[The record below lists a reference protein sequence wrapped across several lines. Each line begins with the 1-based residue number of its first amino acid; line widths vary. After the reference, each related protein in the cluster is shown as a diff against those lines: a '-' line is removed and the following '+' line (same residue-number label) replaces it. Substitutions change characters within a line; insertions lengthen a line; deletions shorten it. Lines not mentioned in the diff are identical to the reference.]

1 MGIEVR
7 PVKGEAELAAVRRLR
22 YDVYV
27 RELGRPPM
35 AGELAQGQVVE
46 AEDEGSIVYA
56 AFDGKV
62 PVASLRMTPADTLDP
77 ESPWHSLYG
86 FKSFPV
92 PTSAQAVLSRLVVRA
107 DQRAT
112 MVAPQ
117 LLATAYDAFRGAGG
131 ELIFLRCAANMV
143 PMYEVIGCRRYKP
156 GAEDEEAGFR
166 VPMVMIAGD
175 WTYFEAVKSPLIDNV
190 QLHAPNLTIGD
201 WFEVEYPEYSRP
213 ATVRVLGRDEFLLSF
228 AQRLNDSSIPL
239 LDDLKPAEKK
249 QLFASATQRRVKR
262 GEVILRKG
270 GTDTA
275 MFLISEGAVEVSES
289 VRGQRRLLT
298 TLGDGQLF
306 GEAAFLMQ
314 TPRTADVTAITDT
327 DLVELDVEAFAKLG
341 EAHPKVALKVL
352 RNLSRTLCM
361 RLYAHNAS

>member
-1 MGIEVR
+1 MDIQVR
-7 PVKGEAELAAVRRLR
+7 PVKGEEELAAVRRLR

-27 RELGRPPM
+27 RELGRAPM
-35 AGELAQGQVVE
+35 AGELDHGQVIE
-46 AEDEGSIVYA
+46 AEDEGSIIYA
-56 AFDGKV
+56 AFDGET
-62 PVASLRMTPADTLDP
+62 PVASLRMTPVETLDP
-77 ESPWHSLYG
+77 ASPWHSLYG
-86 FKSFPV
+86 LKSFPV
-92 PTSAQAVLSRLVVRA
+92 PASAQAVLSRLVVRA

-117 LLATAYDAFRGAGG
+117 LLAAAYDAFRGAGG

-143 PMYEVIGCRRYKP
+143 PIYEVIGCRRYKP

-239 LDDLKPAEKK
+239 LDDLKAAEKK
-249 QLFASATQRRVKR
+249 QLFASAVQRRVKN
-262 GEVILRKG
+262 GESILRKG
-270 GTDTA
+270 GSDTA
-275 MFLISEGAVEVSES
+275 MFLINAGAVEVSET

-298 TLGDGQLF
+298 TLGAGQLF

-314 TPRTADVTAITDT
+314 TPRTADAVAITDT
-327 DLVELDVEAFAKLG
+327 DLMELGVEAFAKLG

>member
-1 MGIEVR
+1 MDIQIR
-7 PVKGEAELAAVRRLR
+7 PVQGEDELAAVRRLR

-27 RELGRPPM
+27 RELGRQPVGGGS
-35 AGELAQGQVVE
+35 ADGEQVE
-46 AEDEGSIVYA
+46 AEDDGSIVYA
-56 AFDGKV
+56 AFDGDV
-62 PVASLRMTPADTLDP
+62 PVASLRMTPVDALDP
-77 ESPWHSLYG
+77 DSPWHALYG
-86 FKSFPV
+86 FRYFPV
-92 PTSAQAVLSRLVVRA
+92 PTSEQAVLSRLVVRA

-117 LLATAYDAFRGAGG
+117 LLTAAYDAFRGAGG

-166 VPMVMIAGD
+166 VPMVMITGD

-239 LDDLKPAEKK
+239 LDDLKAAEKK
-249 QLFASATQRRVKR
+249 QLFASAAQRKMKL
-262 GEVILRKG
+262 GDVILHKG

-275 MFLISEGAVEVSES
+275 MFLISDGAVEVSET

-298 TLGDGQLF
+298 TLGAGQLF

-327 DLVELDVEAFAKLG
+327 VLVELDVEDFAKLG
-341 EAHPKVALKVL
+341 DAHPKVALKVL